1 MRRLRALDRLD
12 ARGSDPVRPR
22 RQRRAGDTLRGLVVV
37 SVALAVLVAV
47 FWRVGLSPGGLS
59 TWTSDAGASG
69 SGGATGAGSGGAGSF
84 RFVAHQ
90 PGSPDRPV
98 TYDRCRT
105 LHVLL
110 NPAGGPDLAGG
121 LDAVVAEAVAAVR
134 RATGLR
140 FVLDGH
146 TTARPE
152 DRAAGDPLGGV
163 VGGRDPRVLVAFATP
178 AEVPGLRGA
187 VAGLGGSTRVGVP
200 GGVSHYVGGQV
211 TLDSGAFAEIADR
224 PDGRDE
230 ARAIVMHELGH
241 VVGLDHVRDP
251 GELMDAENLG
261 RTTYGPGDLR
271 GLAALG
277 RGPCRS

>member
-1 MRRLRALDRLD
+1 M
-12 ARGSDPVRPR
+12 
-22 RQRRAGDTLRGLVVV
+22 V
-37 SVALAVLVAV
+37 SVALAVMAAV
-47 FWRVGLSPGGLS
+47 FWRVGLSPGGFS
-59 TWTSDAGASG
+59 TWTSGAGASG
-69 SGGATGAGSGGAGSF
+69 SGSGTASGAGGGAGTF
-84 RFVAHQ
+84 RFIAHQ
-90 PGSPDRPV
+90 PGAPDRPV

-110 NPAGGPDLAGG
+110 NPAGGPDLPGG
-121 LDAVVAEAVAAVR
+121 TDAVVAEAVDAVR

-140 FVLDGH
+140 LVLDGR
-146 TTARPE
+146 TSARPA
-152 DRAAGDPLGGV
+152 DRAVGNPLGDGL

-178 AEVPGLRGA
+178 AEVPGLKGP

-211 TLDSGAFAEIADR
+211 TLDAGAFEEIADR
-224 PDGRDE
+224 PDAHDE

-241 VVGLDHVRDP
+241 VVGLDHVEDT
-251 GELMDAENLG
+251 GELMHAQNLG
-261 RTTYGPGDLR
+261 RTTFGPGDLR